1 MGGTCSPISGTPF
14 NGTSLG
20 AAMPRISD
28 ALQDEYVP
36 GMDREK
42 GVAEA
47 DNLKE
52 DGVAGADSDTV
63 GDLVG
68 TVLL

>member
-1 MGGTCSPISGTPF
+1 
-14 NGTSLG
+14 
-20 AAMPRISD
+20 MPRISD